1 MVDLLPADIA
11 EMEGEE
17 RPEEEN
23 GMSDMAY
30 TSAIKDRVSDSES
43 WIEQDISPDREKA
56 HRYYNGECDLP
67 AQKNRSKFVMR
78 VARDTIEQTVP
89 QPLRI
94 FTGGTDVVA
103 FLTGSMNPQRQKLA
117 QDETVAV
124 RALLWNK
131 NPGCTNMQH
140 SCGDDGRANMGW
152 VKSTGKEE

>member
-1 MVDLLPADIA
+1 
-11 EMEGEE
+11 MEGEE

-78 VARDTIEQTVP
+78 VVRDTIEQTVP
-89 QPLRI
+89 QLMRI
-94 FTGGTDVVA
+94 FTGGTDAVA
-103 FLTGSMNPQRQKLA
+103 FRAGSMDPQRQKLA
-117 QDETVAV
+117 QAPTAAV
-124 RALLWNK
+124 SDVFWNK
-131 NPGCTNMQH
+131 N
-140 SCGDDGRANMGW
+140 GRAACRERVCQYG
-152 VKSTGKEE
+152 